1 MGAKG
6 ERYLTMERSRFS
18 AAMMRSVEV
27 GIQRSAA
34 GHALPHL
41 DPAAGAAVAVASAA
55 AAAVDIPSAAILVV
69 VVTVTAAAAARRMRS
84 SNPPPSSACHSRR
97 LFFSAEF
104 LVALPAA
111 ESSQP
116 RASFY
121 GKKKRKK
128 KSTRHRAGEQSRA
141 ETWLLNGL
149 RLRARESERWLGR
162 KQRNDAAAEEAFDLT
177 THLT

>member
-27 GIQRSAA
+27 GIQRSAD

-121 GKKKRKK
+121 GKKKGKK
-128 KSTRHRAGEQSRA
+128 KARGSEPASRA
-141 ETWLLNGL
+141 EPRRGYVMACVCV
-149 RLRARESERWLGR
+149 RARARDGWGASNATTRRPRRL
-162 KQRNDAAAEEAFDLT
+162 LT
-177 THLT
+177 SQLT